1 MLLGDV
7 RGEAIGRHPLP
18 AKPTE
23 GLAGRDVD
31 ALHTNSMSGSLP
43 HVKRERDADSSCV
56 VGKGLPIV
64 RICFQEC
71 AVVVTR
77 VFGEALDGLADHLE
91 LANRGGLPHPFGK
104 ERVRP
109 AFA

>member
-56 VGKGLPIV
+56 VGFWRGTV
-64 RICFQEC
+64 SRSWRATYE
-71 AVVVTR
+71 
-77 VFGEALDGLADHLE
+77 
-91 LANRGGLPHPFGK
+91 ANRP
-104 ERVRP
+104 ERGSAIGTMARVTSDVFP
-109 AFA
+109 TSSSQSLA